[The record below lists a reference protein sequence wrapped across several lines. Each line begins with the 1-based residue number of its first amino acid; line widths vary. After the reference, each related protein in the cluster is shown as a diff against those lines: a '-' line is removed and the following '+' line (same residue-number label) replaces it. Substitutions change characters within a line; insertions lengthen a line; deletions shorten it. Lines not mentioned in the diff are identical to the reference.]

1 MMKNTM
7 RKRYMRRR
15 LEQGALQERKEERAA
30 FRPLFYCLGPDRA
43 YRPVFRTREQ
53 GAVPGNS

>member
-1 MMKNTM
+1 M